1 MYEQRSIVG
10 PQQGLRHAWT
20 NTRRATQTDKR
31 HKSQEGEREEET
43 EPDEGEREDEA
54 EQDEGEVEDEAEQIT
69 AHQAPT
75 SAPDHAPPN

>member
-1 MYEQRSIVG
+1 MAFV
-10 PQQGLRHAWT
+10 HAGESCVNVW
-20 NTRRATQTDKR
+20 QR
-31 HKSQEGEREEET
+31 HKSQEGERKEET